1 MLHSR
6 GDLRKRTF
14 EFARNVARIYR
25 TLPARDRVSQVWGE
39 QLLRSGGSVGANYRE
54 AQRAR
59 SAAEYRSKLGDSVR
73 EADEALY
80 WMELLECEGLI
91 ASPVIAPLKDEA
103 NQLLA
108 IFVTLI
114 RKGLDGP

>member
-1 MLHSR
+1 
-6 GDLRKRTF
+6 
-14 EFARNVARIYR
+14 
-25 TLPARDRVSQVWGE
+25 
-39 QLLRSGGSVGANYRE
+39 
-54 AQRAR
+54 
-59 SAAEYRSKLGDSVR
+59 
-73 EADEALY
+73 
-80 WMELLECEGLI
+80 MELLECEGLI